1 MTSRRFPL
9 RRVLV
14 IALVVLAVFA
24 GVVLRGV
31 YRPLV
36 TRGPGVVSASAADFT
51 LPDATGKPVALS
63 TLLAHGPAVLVF
75 YRGFW

>member
-1 MTSRRFPL
+1 
-9 RRVLV
+9 VLV
-14 IALVVLAVFA
+14 IASIVAAVFA
-24 GVVLRGV
+24 GVVLLGI
-31 YRPLV
+31 YRPIA
-36 TRGPGVVSASAADFT
+36 TRGPGVVTATAADFT

>member
-1 MTSRRFPL
+1 MTGGYFPL

-14 IALVVLAVFA
+14 VALVVATVFA
-24 GVVLRGV
+24 AVVIHGV
-31 YRPLV
+31 YRHLP
-36 TRGPGVVSASAADFT
+36 TRGPGVVTATAAEFT
-51 LPDATGKPVALS
+51 LPDASGRPTALS

>member
-14 IALVVLAVFA
+14 IALVVVAVFA
-24 GVVLRGV
+24 GIGVWGV
-31 YRPLV
+31 YRPLA
-36 TRGPGVVSASAADFT
+36 TRGPGVVTATAADFT
-51 LPDATGKPVALS
+51 LPDATGKPVALAS
-63 TLLAHGPAVLVF
+63 LLARGPAVLVF